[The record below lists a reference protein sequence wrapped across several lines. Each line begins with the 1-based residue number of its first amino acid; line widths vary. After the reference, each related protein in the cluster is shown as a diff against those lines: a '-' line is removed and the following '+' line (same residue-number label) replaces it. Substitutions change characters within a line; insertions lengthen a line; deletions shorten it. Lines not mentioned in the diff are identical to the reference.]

1 MSWLLLVFGI
11 ISYFYVIFN
20 VDIIFLTPIL
30 GMALLC
36 FNALLVTHIAT
47 KEKHTLLGLLNP
59 FLSRSMRFKNVIRLP
74 NIYRIGILFILA
86 ISLVLRLGVVDLD
99 RDLVPGSDEYV
110 YHYGAENLL
119 KHGVLAFDREG
130 TMFSGIQ
137 EIVPTTALSPGYPVY
152 IAIIY
157 FLFGHSTKAVLLSQL
172 VLSVVSLILM
182 FKILE
187 LLRMKKPYVL
197 ISLALAAIYPGLI
210 YNIDRMLTEQLFMTL
225 LLAFTYFFLKS
236 LQNNNIYL
244 LGLSA
249 AILTCATHIRALALP
264 FAALAIL
271 FLLVYGRRDKKSI
284 IRNIV
289 VFIGIIILFMLPWW
303 IRNWITF
310 DKFILFSDA
319 GYSPKV
325 WGAVP
330 YFIDM
335 TATNNQ
341 SLENVLKSNLT
352 PNPAVYYKWRIFGF
366 FQYMW
371 GDLWDERLVHP
382 FKYFRPLIALQQLI
396 IVPCVIAI
404 PFLLK
409 KCRKEV
415 LFLSCFPIAFTLMN
429 MPFHGLPRYV
439 YPSIPFVI
447 ILVGVLLERVVD
459 LFKKREVLT
468 SNEFLFKWQGLLE
481 RCFRYGFMVIASAFA
496 IILFYSVY
504 FFAYNI
510 NTEMSEYRL
519 GRYLG
524 TSVES
529 VKSSEP
535 VSSKF
540 YGAEE
545 VLVENSVSL
554 TKDTFKNI
562 PQAPSIIKVHDE
574 LLNDDRIVTEVDLN
588 IQGGYIHD
596 YMTIYW
602 TGKNT
607 KEISENTV
615 YKFPINR
622 FEKSQKI
629 YIDDDVNFL
638 MIVPAVFRGGS
649 FTIDSVQIQKY
660 KVQ

>member
-1 MSWLLLVFGI
+1 MTRKNLIYYLILVLVFVSAI
-11 ISYFYVIFN
+11 I
-20 VDIIFLTPIL
+20 
-30 GMALLC
+30 
-36 FNALLVTHIAT
+36 
-47 KEKHTLLGLLNP
+47 
-59 FLSRSMRFKNVIRLP
+59 MRF
-74 NIYRIGILFILA
+74 NIADTSREIIWG
-86 ISLVLRLGVVDLD
+86 
-99 RDLVPGSDEYV
+99 DETT
-110 YHYGAENLL
+110 YHYAAENLL
-119 KHGVLAFDREG
+119 KYGTLTFDING
-130 TMFSGIQ
+130 DMFNGNT
-137 EIVPTTALSPGYPVY
+137 EVVPTPKLQPGYPVF

-157 FLFGHSTKAVLLSQL
+157 FLFGHSTKSVLIVQVLLSII
-172 VLSVVSLILM
+172 SLFLI

-187 LLRMKKPYVL
+187 LTKIKKVFGI
-197 ISLALAAIYPGLI
+197 ISLTLAVIYPGLI
-210 YNIDRMLTEQLFMTL
+210 YNIDRMLTEQVFMTL
-225 LLAFTYFFLKS
+225 LIAFTYFFLKS

-249 AILTCATHIRALALP
+249 AILTCATHIRALAFP
-264 FAALAIL
+264 FAAIAIL
-271 FLLVYGRRDKKSI
+271 FLLVYGTRNKKSI
-284 IRNIV
+284 IRNII
-289 VFIGIIILFMLPWW
+289 VFIGVIILFMLPWW

-335 TATNNQ
+335 AATNNQ
-341 SLENVLKSNLT
+341 SLENVLNSNLT

-371 GDLWDERLVHP
+371 GDLWDEHIVHP

-396 IVPCVIAI
+396 IVPCVIVI
-404 PFLLK
+404 PFLLR

-447 ILVGVLLERVVD
+447 ILLGVVLERVVD
-459 LFKKREVLT
+459 LFRKREVLY
-468 SNEFLFKWQGLLE
+468 SNKFLFGWQGLLE
-481 RCFRYGFMVIASAFA
+481 RCFRYGFMVIASVFA

-519 GRYLG
+519 SRYLG
-524 TSVES
+524 TSVKS
-529 VKSSEP
+529 VVSSKP
-535 VSSKF
+535 VSSKL
-540 YGAEE
+540 YGVEE
-545 VLVENSVSL
+545 MLVENSTHL
-554 TKDTFKNI
+554 TKNTFKNI
-562 PQAPSIIKVHDE
+562 PQAPSIIKIQDE
-574 LLNDDRIVTEVDLN
+574 LLNDDRVVTEVDLN

-596 YMTIYW
+596 YMTVYW

-649 FTIDSVQIQKY
+649 FTINSVQIHKY
-660 KVQ
+660 KLQ